1 METIHLVWFKRDLRI
16 NDHRPLVEAVKRGQ
30 IVPLYVFEPSFWS
43 SNEYDATHLRFVQ
56 QSLIELDRSLQSLGG
71 RLAIRTG
78 ELPEILEHIACCW
91 NVATLSSH
99 EETGTWMTYD
109 RDKRVAAWC
118 RERGVHWSEYP
129 QNGVIR
135 KLRDRN
141 GWAGTWARRMAEPIA
156 ETPPRIS
163 VPDDF
168 EWGTMPEV
176 GRLCNDVSSLGLE
189 LDQGGESQ
197 AVARLDSFLSGRGI
211 HYRTAM
217 SSPLTAEAAC
227 SRLSP
232 YLTWG
237 NVSIR
242 QVKQAVDRQVEQVR
256 IERRFDPEQATPFLA
271 SLKSFTSRLSWHCH
285 FIQKLESEPEIEFQ
299 NICRVYD
306 GLREEA
312 FDEDRFDAW
321 KEGKTGFPMID
332 ACMRYLHHH
341 RWINFRMRAM
351 LMSFAAYHLWLH
363 WKRPAT
369 YLAKHF
375 LDFEPGIHFPQCQMQ
390 SGVTGI
396 NTLRIYSPVKQLLDQ
411 DPKGEFVRRW
421 IPELQHVPLK
431 HLAQPHRMTLG
442 EQSRY
447 RCRIGIDYPGPI
459 VDDRESVKFA
469 KDQLYAIRG
478 TEAAKRAAESVFLKH
493 GSRKRQFRDPLPGQP
508 TAPRRSR
515 RGRRQDD
522 QPYLPGF
529 DDA

>member
-1 METIHLVWFKRDLRI
+1 MKTIHLVWFKRDLRI
-16 NDHRPLVEAVKRGQ
+16 RDHRPLVEAVRRGDV
-30 IVPLYVFEPSFWS
+30 VPIYVFEPSFWACD
-43 SNEYDATHLRFVQ
+43 EYDATHLRFVQ

-78 ELPEILEHIACCW
+78 ELPDIFESIARRW
-91 NVATLSSH
+91 DVATLSSH
-99 EETGTWMTYD
+99 EETGTWLTYD

-118 RERGVHWSEYP
+118 RDRCVDWSEYP

-141 GWAGTWARRMAEPIA
+141 GWAGAWARRMAEPIA
-156 ETPPRIS
+156 DTPSRIS
-163 VPDDF
+163 VPSDF
-168 EWGTMPEV
+168 EWGTLPDV
-176 GRLCNDVSSLGLE
+176 GRLCTDVSSLGLD

-197 AVARLDSFLSGRGI
+197 ALARLDSFLSGRGI

-217 SSPLTAEAAC
+217 SSPLTAESAC

-237 NVSIR
+237 NISIR
-242 QVKQAVDRQVEQVR
+242 QVKQAVDRRMEQVGR
-256 IERRFDPEQATPFLA
+256 EGRFNLEQTTHFLA
-271 SLKSFTSRLSWHCH
+271 SLKSFSSRLSWHCH

-306 GLREEA
+306 GLREEV
-312 FDEDRFDAW
+312 FDEGRFHAW
-321 KEGKTGFPMID
+321 KAGTTGFPMVD

-363 WKRPAT
+363 WKQPAT

-396 NTLRIYSPVKQLLDQ
+396 NTLRIYSPAKQLLDQ
-411 DPKGEFVRRW
+411 DPQGEFIRRW

-431 HLAQPHRMTLG
+431 HLALPHRMSQD

-447 RCRIGIDYPGPI
+447 RCRIGIDYPEPI
-459 VDDRESVKFA
+459 VDDKEAVKFA
-469 KDQLYAIRG
+469 KDRIYAIRG
-478 TEAAKRAAESVFLKH
+478 TEAARKAAESVFEKH
-493 GSRKRQFRDPLPGQP
+493 GSRKRRFRDPLPGQP
-508 TAPRRSR
+508 AVPLRKRRR
-515 RGRRQDD
+515 RPIEDHPQ
-522 QPYLPGF
+522 LPGF
-529 DDA
+529 EDA